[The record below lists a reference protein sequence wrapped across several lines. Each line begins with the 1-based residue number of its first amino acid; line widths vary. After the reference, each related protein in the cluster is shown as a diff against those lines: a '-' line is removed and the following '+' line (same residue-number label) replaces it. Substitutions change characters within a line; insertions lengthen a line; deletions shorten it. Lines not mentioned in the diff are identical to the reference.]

1 MLLQFFSYA
10 ANADSAANAVAVVA
24 DDVLYMHMLQVLF
37 TCAVAVV
44 ANAVYAYVASVVHM
58 FCCCSC

>member
-1 MLLQFFSYA
+1 MQMLREVLIGAAAVFSSYA
-10 ANADSAANAVAVVA
+10 AYADSAAN
-24 DDVLYMHMLQVLF
+24 D
-37 TCAVAVV
+37 VAVV